1 MAHAKEVDYIWQD
14 REIRFDTKPAQ
25 LECRKGEVAID
36 SINSVED
43 TKGNN
48 GARGSLI
55 VSNLR
60 IIWVAHHNPDIN
72 LSIGLNCI
80 QTVTIRTAKSK
91 LRGSTQALCV
101 MAKFNA
107 RFEFIFTSLVMNSP
121 RLFTT
126 VQAIMRAYE
135 TSKLYRELKLRG
147 SVIKDGSLMLL
158 PLERVYSRYPGV
170 MNLSSDQGNLGTFY
184 FTNVRMVWHADLANN
199 FNVSCPY
206 MQMKSVGIRNSK
218 FGRALVVETYTR
230 AGGYI
235 LGFRVHPESLMAE
248 VDKELSALFAAYSAS
263 PVFGIEYSLEAVA
276 PELDRA
282 QLHPPRIEED
292 SEILDDLEDPHAVAA
307 YYVDEAQGSADADDV
322 ALQSIT
328 YDANLGLAMEG
339 MPRDVTSETLWRV
352 M

>member
-1 MAHAKEVDYIWQD
+1 MAFASDTDYVWQD
-14 REIRFDTKPAQ
+14 REIRFDAPPA
-25 LECRKGEVAID
+25 LLDCRKGEIVID

-55 VSNLR
+55 VTNLR
-60 IIWVAHHNPDIN
+60 IIWLAHSNANTNI
-72 LSIGLNCI
+72 SVGLN
-80 QTVTIRTAKSK
+80 TVISVNIRKAKSK
-91 LRGSTQALCV
+91 LRGTTQALV
-101 MAKFNA
+101 LLSKSTQ

-126 VQAIMRAYE
+126 VQAIMKAYE

-147 SVIKDGSLMLL
+147 SVIKDGTLMLL
-158 PLERVYSRYPGV
+158 PLEQLYSRYNGV

-206 MQMKSVGIRNSK
+206 MQIKSIVVRNSK
-218 FGRALVVETYTR
+218 FGKALVVETFAR

-235 LGFRVHPESLMAE
+235 LGFRLHPDSLLKDVE
-248 VDKELSALFAAYSAS
+248 KELASLFSVYSVS
-263 PVFGIEYSLEAVA
+263 PVFGIEFSSEEVT
-276 PELDRA
+276 PNLDRM
-282 QLHPPRIEED
+282 LPPRIEED
-292 SEILDDLEDPHAVAA
+292 SEILEGIEDTHAVAA
-307 YYVDEAQGSADADDV
+307 YYVEDAQGNAEADDL
-322 ALQSIT
+322 ALRNVT
-328 YDANLGLAMEG
+328 LDANLGLAVEG
-339 MPRDVTSETLWRV
+339 MPHDVTTEALWRV

>member
-1 MAHAKEVDYIWQD
+1 MAFASDTDYVWQD
-14 REIRFDTKPAQ
+14 REIRFDAPPA
-25 LECRKGEVAID
+25 LLDCRKGEIVID

-55 VSNLR
+55 VTNLR
-60 IIWVAHHNPDIN
+60 IIWLAHSNANTNI
-72 LSIGLNCI
+72 SVGLN
-80 QTVTIRTAKSK
+80 TVISVNIRKAKSK
-91 LRGSTQALCV
+91 LRGTTQALV
-101 MAKFNA
+101 LLSKSTQ

-126 VQAIMRAYE
+126 VQAIMKAYE

-147 SVIKDGSLMLL
+147 SVIKDGTLMLL
-158 PLERVYSRYPGV
+158 PLEQLYSRYNGV

-206 MQMKSVGIRNSK
+206 MQIKSIVVRNSK
-218 FGRALVVETYTR
+218 FGKALVVETFAR

-235 LGFRVHPESLMAE
+235 LGFRLHPDSLLKDVE
-248 VDKELSALFAAYSAS
+248 KELTSLFSVYSVS
-263 PVFGIEYSLEAVA
+263 PVFGIEFSSEEVT
-276 PELDRA
+276 PNLDRM
-282 QLHPPRIEED
+282 LPPRIEED
-292 SEILDDLEDPHAVAA
+292 SEILEGIEDTHAVAA
-307 YYVDEAQGSADADDV
+307 YYVEDAQGNAEADDL
-322 ALQSIT
+322 ALRNVT
-328 YDANLGLAMEG
+328 LDANLGLAVEG
-339 MPRDVTSETLWRV
+339 MPHDVTTEALWRV